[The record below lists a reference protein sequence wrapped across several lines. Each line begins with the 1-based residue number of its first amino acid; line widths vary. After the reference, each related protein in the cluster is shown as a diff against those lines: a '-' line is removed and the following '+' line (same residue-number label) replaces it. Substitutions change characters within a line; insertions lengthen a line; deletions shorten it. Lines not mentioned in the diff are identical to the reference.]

1 MIITKTKVLLPKWIL
16 NQQSSV
22 TEQIF
27 LTIVRKY
34 LTRYPNY
41 ELDKVNDGLAICYR
55 FDEEKKRR
63 KRV

>member
-16 NQQSSV
+16 DQQTSNP
-22 TEQIF
+22 EQIF

-41 ELDKVNDGLAICYR
+41 ELDRVDDGLAICNR